1 MKLTVDSASP
11 VRLDSFLSQKAEE
24 LSRAAAQ
31 KLIESGLVCVNGKA
45 ASKSLKV
52 VFGDEI
58 EYSLPEALPSEAI
71 AQDIPLDVVYEDN
84 CMLVVNKPKGMV
96 VHPAAG
102 NADGTLVNALLS
114 HCKGSLSGIG
124 GVLRPGI
131 VHRIDKDTGG
141 LLLVAKNDF
150 AHRSLSEQIKE
161 HTAHRIY
168 EAVVIG
174 TPKNEEWTIDAP
186 IGRHPVHRKKMAVI
200 SDGKPAVTHYKVIE
214 RFNGYSLVRF
224 KLETGRTHQIRV
236 HMAHIGHPI
245 LGDEVYGGVRKE
257 LPCEGQTLQAVEISF
272 DHPETNERMTFSVKK
287 QEWFEKILLRIRKL

>member
-1 MKLTVDSASP
+1 MKLRVESEAPVRVDSY
-11 VRLDSFLSQKAEE
+11 LSANSEE

-31 KLIESGLVCVNGKA
+31 KLIEGGLVKVNGKE
-45 ASKSLKV
+45 ASKSTKV
-52 VFGDEI
+52 ISGDEI
-58 EYSLPEALPSEAI
+58 EYTLPEIKPSEAI
-71 AQDIPLDVVYEDN
+71 PQDIPLDVVYEDD
-84 CMLVVNKPKGMV
+84 CMLVINKPKGMV

-102 NADGTLVNALLS
+102 NEDGTLVNALLS

-150 AHRSLSEQIKE
+150 AHRDLSEQIKE

-174 TPKNEEWTIDAP
+174 TPKNAEGTIDAP
-186 IGRHPVHRKKMAVI
+186 IGRHPVHRKKMAVVEN
-200 SDGKPAVTHYKVIE
+200 GKPAVTHYKVME
-214 RFNGYSLVRF
+214 RLNGYSLVRF

-236 HMAHIGHPI
+236 HMAYMGHPI
-245 LGDEVYGGVRKE
+245 LGDELYGGVRKE
-257 LPCEGQTLQAVEISF
+257 MPCNGQTLQAVEISF
-272 DHPETNERMTFSVKK
+272 DHPETKKRMTFSVEK
-287 QEWFEKILLRIRKL
+287 QDWFEKILLRIKRL

>member
-1 MKLTVDSASP
+1 MKLTVESASP
-11 VRLDSFLSQKAEE
+11 VRLDSYLSQNAEE

-31 KLIESGLVCVNGKA
+31 KLIESGLVCVNGKR

-52 VFGDEI
+52 VLGDEI
-58 EYSLPEALPSEAI
+58 EYSLPEAAPSEAI
-71 AQDIPLDVVYEDN
+71 PQDIPLDVVYEDN

-174 TPKNEEWTIDAP
+174 TPKNEEGTVDAP